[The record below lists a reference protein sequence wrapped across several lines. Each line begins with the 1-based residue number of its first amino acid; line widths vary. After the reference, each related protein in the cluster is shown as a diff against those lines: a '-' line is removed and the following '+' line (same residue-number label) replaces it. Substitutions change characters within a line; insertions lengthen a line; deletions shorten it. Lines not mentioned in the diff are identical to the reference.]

1 MIGSALTVNAGI
13 RVSAVND
20 GFKTRTPV
28 LFDGGVAYALPT
40 KTLLRGSYSTGYKVN
55 KAFFLWWGSGLF
67 IQRPGS
73 EGLRPSKTDTLEV
86 GVEQTLLS
94 TSRSS
99 GMVRVSYYRT
109 DEVDL
114 FNFGNTGNGVPF
126 YDDARIRGTEVWTEW
141 RFARL
146 RPFGSFTW
154 LRTERTASTN
164 PAATNVD
171 LRFTPLPNYAASFG
185 TAVDVTSRFYAAIMG
200 NYDDGGVNEQVVNDD
215 IAVTRFE
222 SFVKVNASAN
232 YKLSERVSLTL
243 RLENLLN
250 QRDLGYSRSVLG
262 VGRQQSAHHRHA
274 ARSRH
279 DRRRRAAGAVLAAAG
294 VMAVERMQLP
304 QRSWLGTF
312 LADPRRTFLRRALF
326 QIHLWVGIGLG
337 VYVFVICVSG
347 SALVFHHELAELALA
362 EYHHVPAGEQPD
374 EASGRRGLTLSEVAA
389 IMDRDRP
396 DLRVLSLRPPEH
408 ADGTFEAGVLSNRKY
423 HLAYVH
429 PVTGA
434 ITGPVPPGGA
444 VLSLLHE
451 LHANLLSLAGMGRW
465 LNGIGG
471 GFLFLLCV
479 TGIIIWWP
487 GRGRWAR
494 AMKVDRR
501 ANWKR
506 INFDLHNA
514 TGFWLLL
521 PIAVLAI
528 TGSYFTW
535 PRQYRAAVAS
545 VLPVTA
551 AEPPKSNPKNK
562 GLTPPP
568 SIDDLVERARAEAPG
583 LSLVRVGVPTG
594 PEQVYTVFMRDAGS
608 SGDAEAPRTMTR
620 VQFDRYTGALLQ
632 VTRPDAPRTSGD
644 RVIEWLG
651 PLHTGN
657 YGGTIVK
664 SLYVVMGLTPALL
677 FVTGFVMWWQRVIA
691 RRWRCADGPLAD
703 GGGARIRAR
712 PASEY
717 VARSLSNT

>member
-1 MIGSALTVNAGI
+1 M
-13 RVSAVND
+13 
-20 GFKTRTPV
+20 
-28 LFDGGVAYALPT
+28 
-40 KTLLRGSYSTGYKVN
+40 
-55 KAFFLWWGSGLF
+55 FL
-67 IQRPGS
+67 
-73 EGLRPSKTDTLEV
+73 
-86 GVEQTLLS
+86 
-94 TSRSS
+94 
-99 GMVRVSYYRT
+99 
-109 DEVDL
+109 
-114 FNFGNTGNGVPF
+114 
-126 YDDARIRGTEVWTEW
+126 
-141 RFARL
+141 
-146 RPFGSFTW
+146 
-154 LRTERTASTN
+154 
-164 PAATNVD
+164 
-171 LRFTPLPNYAASFG
+171 
-185 TAVDVTSRFYAAIMG
+185 
-200 NYDDGGVNEQVVNDD
+200 
-215 IAVTRFE
+215 
-222 SFVKVNASAN
+222 
-232 YKLSERVSLTL
+232 
-243 RLENLLN
+243 
-250 QRDLGYSRSVLG
+250 
-262 VGRQQSAHHRHA
+262 
-274 ARSRH
+274 
-279 DRRRRAAGAVLAAAG
+279 
-294 VMAVERMQLP
+294 
-304 QRSWLGTF
+304 
-312 LADPRRTFLRRALF
+312 
-326 QIHLWVGIGLG
+326 
-337 VYVFVICVSG
+337 ICVSG

-389 IMDRDRP
+389 IMGRDRP
-396 DLRVLSLRPPEH
+396 DLRILSLRPPER

-444 VLSLLHE
+444 VLSFLHE

-506 INFDLHNA
+506 VNLDLHNA

-535 PRQYRAAVAS
+535 PRQYRAVVGS

-594 PEQVYTVFMRDAGS
+594 PEQVYTVFLRDAGS

-632 VTRPDAPRTSGD
+632 VTRPDAPRKAGD

-657 YGGTIVK
+657 FGGTIVK
-664 SLYVVMGLTPALL
+664 SLYVVVGLAPALL
-677 FVTGFVMWWQRVIA
+677 FVTGFVIWWQRVIA
-691 RRWRCADGPLAD
+691 RRCALSALTAAAPESG
-703 GGGARIRAR
+703 RAR
-712 PASEY
+712 PANTYPDRSPAPDRQIDLDAAIEAQFDRRRPH
-717 VARSLSNT
+717 VADARVLHVIAARHLPQHREKIGK